1 MTTRERILSIR
12 LADAIKKNPEYAERL
27 QLRFVMKEPT
37 KDADSD
43 EACEQTA
50 AENDRRDDLQMG
62 RMICRMD

>member
-1 MTTRERILSIR
+1 MTKRERILSIR

-43 EACEQTA
+43 EACEQ
-50 AENDRRDDLQMG
+50 NSSG
-62 RMICRMD
+62 K

>member
-43 EACEQTA
+43 EACVQ
-50 AENDRRDDLQMG
+50 NSSRK
-62 RMICRMD
+62 